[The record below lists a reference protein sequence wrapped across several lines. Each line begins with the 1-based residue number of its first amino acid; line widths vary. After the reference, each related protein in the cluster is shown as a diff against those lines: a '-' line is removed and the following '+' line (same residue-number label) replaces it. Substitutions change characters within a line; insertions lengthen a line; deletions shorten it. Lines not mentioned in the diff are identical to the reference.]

1 MPDQP
6 RLPRLASALLGVLL
20 PDAERDEVVGDIEQ
34 EYVARRA
41 RDGGATAGM
50 WLARQVAGS
59 VPALMRRSW
68 WRGWTGF
75 EPRSS
80 GIRSGGFTM
89 ESWIMDLRYAARRL
103 RSRPTYSL
111 LAVLTLALGVG
122 GTAATFSIVR
132 GLLVE
137 PLPYR
142 AEGEIGVFYFDG
154 SWNEQEYLRMR
165 TEFPGFQQVAAYR
178 PDDVTLEIPDAPTR
192 LLPAIATSSDIFN
205 VLGTAPLIGPG
216 FKPGDD
222 LAGAEPVAIISHDL
236 WQDLGGDRSIIGE
249 RVRLD
254 GVERTVVGV
263 MPRGFWF
270 PNPTVRAWTP
280 AQMNPENRAGRYTLV
295 GRVAPGTSL
304 ENMAPSL
311 ALLTKTLGERFT
323 YNNPQWDKTKNAAVT
338 PVREYLV
345 GSLRPALL
353 ATLTAM
359 GLILLIACANV
370 AALMLGQ
377 VEGRSAELAVR
388 SALGADRRRLTQQ
401 LVAEALLIGV
411 LSAAAGAALAVGGF
425 NLLVGAL
432 PLGAWADNAAVDW
445 TLFSAAIGIA
455 ILAALLITIIPAVS
469 LWRGDLQ
476 SALTRVR
483 NTAGGR
489 GGRMEGGLVVAE
501 VALAVLMAAGA
512 GLLIR
517 SVAKLYAIDPGIETE
532 GIAVLHV
539 ALGADV
545 PGPVRRQRI
554 TEMTNALA
562 ALPGVEMASATQKLP
577 LTGNGDNWGMEV
589 EGQPEQ
595 EPSTTAYRMVTP
607 EYLQT
612 LGIPLRDGRYF
623 TDTDR
628 SSQEPVAIVNQA
640 LVDKYFPGVEPVGRR
655 IASGFGGWA
664 RIIGVVGN
672 AAETN
677 LTDERTPARYM
688 LSDQVPYTGDGQSLL
703 IRTTRPADAA
713 TIVDAARRTL
723 RTVAPDVAIREAT
736 SMERVFATAV
746 GPVRQI
752 MSLLSLLTALALVLG
767 AIGVYGVISHFVH
780 RRRRD
785 WGIRI
790 ALGLT
795 PSKVIGQ
802 VVSRGA
808 ALVAIGVVLGIAGAL
823 ASAKLLGSLLYGVG
837 ATDPLALAGATL
849 TLMAVGVLAA
859 YLPAWRASRVDP
871 ASTLREQ

>member
-1 MPDQP
+1 MPAHP
-6 RLPRLASALLGVLL
+6 RLPRPAAALLGVLL
-20 PDAERDEVVGDIEQ
+20 PDAERDEVVGDIAD
-34 EYVARRA
+34 EYAARRT
-41 RDGGATAGM
+41 RDGGGTAAL
-50 WLARQVAGS
+50 WLAGQVAGS

-80 GIRSGGFTM
+80 GIRSAGFTM
-89 ESWIMDLRYAARRL
+89 ESWIMDLRYAARRM

-111 LAVLTLALGVG
+111 LAILTLALGVG

-154 SWNEQEYLRMR
+154 SWNEQEFLGLR
-165 TEFPGFQQVAAYR
+165 TEFPGFQKVAAYR
-178 PDDVTLEIPDAPTR
+178 PDDVTLEIPNAPTR
-192 LLPAIATSSDIFN
+192 LLPAVATSAEIFN
-205 VLGTAPLIGPG
+205 VLGTPPLIGPG
-216 FKPGDD
+216 FKTGDD

-236 WQDLGGDRSIIGE
+236 WQELGGDRSVIGE

-254 GVERTVVGV
+254 GVERTIVGV

-280 AQMNPENRAGRYTLV
+280 AAMNPENRAGRYTLI
-295 GRVAPGTSL
+295 GRVAPGTTL
-304 ENMAPSL
+304 ETIAPSL
-311 ALLTKTLGERFT
+311 ALLTKTLGERYT
-323 YNNPQWDKTKNAAVT
+323 YGNPQWDKTKNPTVT

-345 GSLRPALL
+345 GSLRTALL

-401 LVAEALLIGV
+401 LIAEALLIGV
-411 LSAAAGAALAVGGF
+411 LSAAAGAALAVAGF
-425 NLLVGAL
+425 NMLVGAL
-432 PLGAWADNAAVDW
+432 PLGAWAESAAVDW

-469 LWRGDLQ
+469 LWRGDLRG
-476 SALTRVR
+476 ALTRVR
-483 NTAGGR
+483 MSAGGR
-489 GGRMEGGLVVAE
+489 GGRMEGGLVIAE

-517 SVAKLYAIDPGIETE
+517 SVTKLYAIDPGIETE
-532 GIAVLHV
+532 GIAVLDV
-539 ALGADV
+539 ALGADL
-545 PGPVRRQRI
+545 PGPIRQQRI
-554 TEMTNALA
+554 IEMTTALG
-562 ALPGVEMASATQKLP
+562 ALPGVQIASASQKIP
-577 LTGNGDNWGMEV
+577 LRGSGDNWGMGV
-589 EGQPEQ
+589 EGQPEL

-607 EYLQT
+607 GYLET
-612 LGIPLRDGRYF
+612 LGIPLRDGRTF
-623 TDTDR
+623 TDGDR
-628 SSQEPVAIVNQA
+628 ASQEPVVVVNQA
-640 LVDKYFPGVEPVGRR
+640 LVDKYFAGAQPVGRR

-672 AAETN
+672 AVETQ
-677 LTDERTPARYM
+677 LTDDPTPARYM
-688 LSDQVPYTGDGQSLL
+688 LSDQVPYTAEGQTLL
-703 IRTTRPADAA
+703 IRTVRPEDAT
-713 TIVDAARRTL
+713 TIIESARSAL
-723 RTVAPDVAIREAT
+723 RRVAPDVAIREAST
-736 SMERVFATAV
+736 MDRVFALAV

-808 ALVAIGVVLGIAGAL
+808 TLVAVGVVLGIAAAL

-837 ATDPLALAGATL
+837 ATDPLALAGATV
-849 TLMAVGVLAA
+849 TLMAVGVMAA
-859 YLPAWRASRVDP
+859 YIPAWRASRVDP

>member
-1 MPDQP
+1 MPAQQ
-6 RLPRLASALLGVLL
+6 RLPYLATVVLGLLL
-20 PDAERDEVVGDIEQ
+20 PDAEREEVVADIAD
-34 EYVARRA
+34 EYGARRR
-41 RDGGATAGM
+41 RDGRRPAGM
-50 WLARQVAGS
+50 WLTRQVAGS
-59 VPALMRRSW
+59 VPALVRRSW

-80 GIRSGGFTM
+80 GIRSGGFSM

-154 SWNEQEYLRMR
+154 SWNEQEFLGMR
-165 TEFPGFQQVAAYR
+165 GEFPGFQQVAAYR
-178 PDDVTLEIPDAPTR
+178 PDDVTLEVPNAPTR
-192 LLPAIATSSDIFN
+192 LLPAIATSAEIFS

-216 FKPGDD
+216 FKQGDD

-236 WQDLGGDRSIIGE
+236 WQELGGDRSVVGE
-249 RVRLD
+249 RIRLD

-270 PNPTVRAWTP
+270 PNPTVRAWMP
-280 AQMNPENRAGRYTLV
+280 APMNPANRSGRYTLV
-295 GRVAPGTSL
+295 GRVAPGVAL
-304 ENMAPSL
+304 DNLAPSL
-311 ALLTKTLGERFT
+311 ALLTKTLGERYT
-323 YNNPQWDKTKNAAVT
+323 YGNPQWDKTKNPAVT
-338 PVREYLV
+338 PVREFLT

-401 LVAEALLIGV
+401 LVAEALLVGV
-411 LSAAAGAALAVGGF
+411 LSAAAGAALAVAGF
-425 NLLVGAL
+425 NMLVGAL
-432 PLGAWADNAAVDW
+432 PLGAWADSAAVDW

-469 LWRGDLQ
+469 LWRGDLRG
-476 SALTRVR
+476 ALTRVR
-483 NTAGGR
+483 TSAGGR

-517 SVAKLYAIDPGIETE
+517 SVTKLYAIDPGVETE

-545 PGPVRRQRI
+545 AGPVRRQRI
-554 TEMTNALA
+554 IEMTTALGA
-562 ALPGVEMASATQKLP
+562 MPGVEMASATQKLP
-577 LTGNGDNWGMEV
+577 LGGSGDNWGMAV
-589 EGQPEQ
+589 EGQPEL

-623 TDTDR
+623 TDADR
-628 SSQEPVAIVNQA
+628 SSQEPVVIVNQA
-640 LVDKYFPGVEPVGRR
+640 LVDKYFPGVQPVGRR
-655 IASGFGGWA
+655 VGTGFGGWA

-672 AAETN
+672 AAETT
-677 LTDERTPARYM
+677 LTDEMPPARYM
-688 LSDQVPYTGDGQSLL
+688 LTDQVPFTAEGQTLL
-703 IRTTRPADAA
+703 IRTSRAEDA
-713 TIVDAARRTL
+713 TSIIESARSTL
-723 RTVAPDVAIREAT
+723 RRIAPDMAIREAT
-736 SMERVFATAV
+736 TMDRVFAAAV

-752 MSLLSLLTALALVLG
+752 MSLLSLLTFLALVLG

-802 VVSRGA
+802 VVGRGTM
-808 ALVAIGVVLGIAGAL
+808 LVAVGVIIGIAAAL

-837 ATDPLALAGATL
+837 ATDPLALAGATT
-849 TLMAVGVLAA
+849 TLLLVGVLAA
-859 YLPAWRASRVDP
+859 YIPAWRASRVDP

>member
-1 MPDQP
+1 MLAQP
-6 RLPRLASALLGVLL
+6 GIPRIAAAILSILL
-20 PDAERDEVVGDIEQ
+20 PDAEREEVVADLGD
-34 EYVARRA
+34 EYAQRRE
-41 RDGGATAGM
+41 RDGARTAQL
-50 WLARQVAGS
+50 WLATQIAGS
-59 VPALMRRSW
+59 IPALVRRSW

-80 GIRSGGFTM
+80 GIRSGGFSM

-111 LAVLTLALGVG
+111 LAILTLALGVG

-142 AEGEIGVFYFDG
+142 AEEDIGIFWFDG
-154 SWNEQEYLRMR
+154 SWNEQEFLGLRS
-165 TEFPGFQQVAAYR
+165 EFPGFQQVAAYR
-178 PDDVTLEIPDAPTR
+178 PDDVTLEVPNAPTR
-192 LLPAIATSSDIFN
+192 LLPAIASSAEIFS

-216 FKPGDD
+216 FKQGDD
-222 LAGAEPVAIISHDL
+222 LAGAEPVAVISHDL
-236 WQDLGGDRSIIGE
+236 WQELGGDRSVIGE

-254 GVERTVVGV
+254 GVDRTIVGV

-270 PNPTVRAWTP
+270 PDPSVRAWTP
-280 AQMNPENRAGRYTLV
+280 ASMNPENRSGRYTLV
-295 GRVAPGTSL
+295 GRVAPGTTL
-304 ENMAPSL
+304 GNIGPSL
-311 ALLTKTLGERFT
+311 ALLTTTLGERYT

-338 PVREYLV
+338 PVREFLT

-353 ATLTAM
+353 ATLAAM

-401 LVAEALLIGV
+401 LIAEALMIGV
-411 LSAAAGAALAVGGF
+411 LSAVAGAMLAVAGF
-425 NLLVGAL
+425 NILVGAL
-432 PLGAWADNAAVDW
+432 PLGAWAESAAVDW
-445 TLFSAAIGIA
+445 TLFAAAIGIA
-455 ILAALLITIIPAVS
+455 MLAALAITVIPAIS
-469 LWRGDLQ
+469 LWRGDLRD
-476 SALTRVR
+476 ALTRVR
-483 NTAGGR
+483 TSAGGR
-489 GGRMEGGLVVAE
+489 GSRMEGGLVVAE

-517 SVAKLYAIDPGIETE
+517 SVTKLYAIDPGIETE
-532 GIAVLHV
+532 GIAVLDV

-545 PGPVRRQRI
+545 PGPIRRQRI
-554 TEMTNALA
+554 IEMTTALG
-562 ALPGVEMASATQKLP
+562 ALPGVQIASASQKIP
-577 LTGNGDNWGMEV
+577 LRGSGDNWGMEV
-589 EGQPEQ
+589 EGQPELP
-595 EPSTTAYRMVTP
+595 PSTTAYRMVTP
-607 EYLQT
+607 GYLET
-612 LGIPLRDGRYF
+612 LGIPLRDGRMF
-623 TDTDR
+623 TDGDR
-628 SSQEPVAIVNQA
+628 SSQEPVVVVNQA
-640 LVDKYFPGVEPVGRR
+640 LVDKYLPGVEPVGRR

-672 AAETN
+672 AVETN
-677 LTDERTPARYM
+677 LTDEVSPARYM
-688 LSDQVPYTGDGQSLL
+688 LSDQVPYTSETQTLL
-703 IRTTRPADAA
+703 IRTVRPEDA
-713 TIVDAARRTL
+713 TPIIEAARTTL
-723 RTVAPDVAIREAT
+723 RRVAPDVAIREAT
-736 SMERVFATAV
+736 TMESVFAAAV

-752 MSLLSLLTALALVLG
+752 MSLLSLLTGLALVLG

-802 VVSRGA
+802 VVGRGA
-808 ALVAIGVVLGIAGAL
+808 LLVALGIVLGIAAAI
-823 ASAKLLGSLLYGVG
+823 ASARFLGSLLYGVG
-837 ATDPLALAGATL
+837 GTDPLALAGATA

-859 YLPAWRASRVDP
+859 YIPAWRASRVDP
-871 ASTLREQ
+871 ALTLRDQ